1 MNLFR
6 SLLILFSIISL
17 PSLSFS
23 ETKKYDVVAI
33 GKAMVDIIQYIS
45 EEELKQIMPAGFNK
59 ADSNKITDKQ
69 ADQINDKMHDVI
81 IISGGSE
88 ANVIADIA
96 SLGGKT
102 AFNAIS
108 ADDKF
113 GAIFKESLEKEGVH
127 YSSPFS
133 KDPSKRTARC
143 FTFITPDKDR
153 TFAVSAD
160 IVKDIDDRYKDIDD
174 RYIDYNAIKE
184 SKLFYTDAS
193 NLSHGKNQSKVTIKA
208 IETANQNNTITAFNL
223 NNNRYVESYGDEII
237 SLLPK
242 IDIIV
247 GSEKEALN
255 LFKVNTID
263 EALAKY
269 LEHAKIVIITQGKE
283 GAVIATKDER
293 IHIPSIVEQSKIV
306 DLNGAGDAFIGGFLY
321 GYTHGYS
328 LKDAGHLGA
337 KTSAQ
342 IISQTGARPTKN
354 LKKAIL

>member
-33 GKAMVDIIQYIS
+33 GKAMVDIIQYTS
-45 EEELKQIMPAGFNK
+45 EEELKQIMPAGFHK

-69 ADQINDKMHDVI
+69 ADQINAKMHDII

-88 ANVIADIA
+88 ANVIANIA

-160 IVKDIDDRYKDIDD
+160 IAKDIDD
-174 RYIDYNAIKE
+174 RYIDYNTIKE

-193 NLSHGKNQSKVTIKA
+193 NLSHGANQSKVTIKA
-208 IETANQNNTITAFNL
+208 LETANQNNTITAFNL
-223 NNNRYVESYGDEII
+223 NNNRYVESYGEEII

-255 LFKVNTID
+255 LFKVNNID

-269 LEHAKIVIITQGKE
+269 LEHAKIAIITQGKE
-283 GAVIATKDER
+283 GAVIATKNEI
-293 IHIPSIVEQSKIV
+293 IHIPSAADQNKIV